1 MSRDNDVNF
10 VCVGFL
16 VAMLIWKFGGNT
28 VLIFVVVG
36 QCGGRMRRQ
45 LACLPTILDNYLL
58 MNISYNTWHNLL
70 TIRYIMLVNGLQY
83 AVITYRKNSQ
93 QITKRHALTGE
104 KEFPLLL
111 KFPLTIRRRIRFYLD
126 FILH

>member
-1 MSRDNDVNF
+1 
-10 VCVGFL
+10 
-16 VAMLIWKFGGNT
+16 
-28 VLIFVVVG
+28 
-36 QCGGRMRRQ
+36 
-45 LACLPTILDNYLL
+45 